1 MLGKACRTRLEMVT
15 GMEGFSVNT
24 ARSFLGRNVNLH
36 LKDGSVIVNVQLSEI
51 LRDDFRRENVL
62 TCVAFGKRSAF
73 KVPLKSIAYAELL
86 NLNFI
91 LTSG

>member
-1 MLGKACRTRLEMVT
+1 MLGQTCRTRLEMVMR
-15 GMEGFSVNT
+15 MEGFSVNT

-36 LKDGSVIVNVQLSEI
+36 LKDGSVIVNVQLSGI

-62 TCVAFGKRSAF
+62 TCVAFGKRSTF

>member
-1 MLGKACRTRLEMVT
+1 
-15 GMEGFSVNT
+15 MEGFSVNT

-62 TCVAFGKRSAF
+62 TCVAFGKSNTF

>member
-1 MLGKACRTRLEMVT
+1 MLDQACRPGSAVVRTV
-15 GMEGFSVNT
+15 EGFSVNT

-36 LKDGSVIVNVQLSEI
+36 LKDGSVIVNVQLSGI

-62 TCVAFGKRSAF
+62 TCVAYGKRSTF
-73 KVPLKSIAYAELL
+73 RVPLKSIAYAELL

>member
-1 MLGKACRTRLEMVT
+1 MLDQACRPGFAVVRTV
-15 GMEGFSVNT
+15 EGFSVNT

-36 LKDGSVIVNVQLSEI
+36 LKDGSVIVNVQLSGI

-62 TCVAFGKRSAF
+62 TCVAYGKRSTF
-73 KVPLKSIAYAELL
+73 RVPLKSIAYAELL
-86 NLNFI
+86 NLSFM

>member
-1 MLGKACRTRLEMVT
+1 MLDQACRPGFTVVRTV
-15 GMEGFSVNT
+15 EGFSVNT

-36 LKDGSVIVNVQLSEI
+36 LKDGSVIVNVQLSGI

-62 TCVAFGKRSAF
+62 TCVAYGKRNTF
-73 KVPLKSIAYAELL
+73 RVPLKSIAYAELL